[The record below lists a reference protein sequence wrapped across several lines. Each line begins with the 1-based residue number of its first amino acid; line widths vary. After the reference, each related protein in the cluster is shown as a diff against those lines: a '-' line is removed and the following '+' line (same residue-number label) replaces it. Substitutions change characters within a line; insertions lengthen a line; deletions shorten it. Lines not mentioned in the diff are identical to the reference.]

1 MYMVG
6 ERIYELRKR
15 KGLSQEDLASELGV
29 SRQTISNW
37 ESGQTAPDLKQATKL
52 AEVFDVSL
60 DELSGKEKTISV
72 KVETKKPIMP
82 FWKGVG
88 IVVVG
93 LFGFFLILTLLA
105 ALSAPNRGDA
115 WVDDFTVEEYEE
127 MIDEGAVAEYLV
139 CEINGIDAMFTL
151 VDDGSYSHEWR
162 TDLPDEVHD
171 IIDLAQRDEN
181 GLINVE
187 ETLDKVK
194 EALKKNGI
202 DCESFDE

>member
-1 MYMVG
+1 MVG
-6 ERIYELRKR
+6 EQIYKLRKK
-15 KGLSQEDLASELGV
+15 KGLSQEDLASELEV

-72 KVETKKPIMP
+72 KVETRKPIMS

-93 LFGFFLILTLLA
+93 LFGFFLILTLLT
-105 ALSAPNRGDA
+105 ALSAPNGNGDS
-115 WVDDFTVEEYEE
+115 WQFSYTDEEYEE
-127 MIDEGAVAEYLV
+127 MFAESENARHLI
-139 CEINGIDAMFTL
+139 CEIDGEELKFTL
-151 VDDGSYSHEWR
+151 DEDRSVSWYWQDE
-162 TDLPDEVHD
+162 LPDEVND
-171 IIDLAQRDEN
+171 VIDQAVTDDN
-181 GLINVE
+181 DLINVE

-194 EALKKNGI
+194 EAFKNNGI
-202 DCESFDE
+202 DCEPFDE